1 MEITLSVG
9 RRKKLISAAR
19 KIYAST
25 PSNPSVLKWRLAA
38 LWTEAIMAQPTF
50 DPDKIL
56 TALLLGKGTPSDDAE
71 PPADL
76 VPMVGQN

>member
-1 MEITLSVG
+1 MEINLSVG

-19 KIYAST
+19 KIYASS

-38 LWTEAIMAQPTF
+38 LWTEAILGQPTF

-56 TALLLGKGTPSDDAE
+56 TALLGKSSPADESE

-76 VPMVGQN
+76 VPMVGRN